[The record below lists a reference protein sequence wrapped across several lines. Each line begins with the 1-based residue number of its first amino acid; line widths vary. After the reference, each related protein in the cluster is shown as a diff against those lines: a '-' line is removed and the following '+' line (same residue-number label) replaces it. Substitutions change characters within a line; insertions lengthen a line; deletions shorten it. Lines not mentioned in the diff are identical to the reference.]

1 MVTYVGVGE
10 FKLGE
15 KLRQE
20 NKERREEYDQHTQVQ
35 LRQIKIDKNINIDG
49 GA

>member
-1 MVTYVGVGE
+1 MGTYVGEGE

-20 NKERREEYDQHTQVQ
+20 NKERRKE
-35 LRQIKIDKNINIDG
+35 
-49 GA
+49 